1 MKGTYIFLFYFF
13 NICFLQA
20 QIPEWIW
27 AKSAGSNWSD
37 ISNDIITDTNGDIYI
52 SGYAEDTI
60 IFDSI
65 TLYSSGNFI
74 VKYASTGQILWVKK
88 TSYVQDPYFK
98 PVTVTI
104 NPDNNLFIHGEYYGD
119 TTVFG
124 NDTLLG
130 KGICIFKYDMEGNLI
145 WTKSAGSANYVNGYG
160 SVSIS
165 KITCDNTGN
174 LYIIGNF
181 SGISDPTTLM
191 IGDSVLTST
200 INGND
205 IFFAKFN
212 TSGNALWAKSI
223 NGYGGYTDDN
233 GSGIT
238 TDINGNVYIT
248 GYYSSMYISFDST
261 SFINSG
267 DYDIF
272 ITKYDS
278 SGNMLWSRVAFG
290 INGDYS
296 NNIVTDNFGNVYITG
311 YFWSPYIV
319 FCSDT
324 LTNTDTSICDN
335 FIAKYSS
342 SGNLLWAKSTT
353 GIGRAIFYD
362 IVTDAIGNIY
372 ITGFFSSPVEFDN
385 ITLTSS
391 SGIFIAKYNSFGNVL
406 WVKTADG
413 GTSSNYSTG
422 ITNNQNGDIYIS
434 GNFYNSEASV
444 IFGNDTL
451 INHIYPDFVQSYT
464 DIFLAKLHDT
474 GNNFETPYF
483 SNSVKVYP
491 NPTSEKIIISGL
503 THFDQIQ
510 VISST
515 GQLFTSTV
523 LHGQERVSITLPA
536 GGLYFLRII
545 SGKEVITRK
554 VLVIKE

>member
-1 MKGTYIFLFYFF
+1 
-13 NICFLQA
+13 
-20 QIPEWIW
+20 
-27 AKSAGSNWSD
+27 
-37 ISNDIITDTNGDIYI
+37 
-52 SGYAEDTI
+52 
-60 IFDSI
+60 
-65 TLYSSGNFI
+65 
-74 VKYASTGQILWVKK
+74 
-88 TSYVQDPYFK
+88 
-98 PVTVTI
+98 
-104 NPDNNLFIHGEYYGD
+104 
-119 TTVFG
+119 
-124 NDTLLG
+124 
-130 KGICIFKYDMEGNLI
+130 
-145 WTKSAGSANYVNGYG
+145 
-160 SVSIS
+160 
-165 KITCDNTGN
+165 
-174 LYIIGNF
+174 
-181 SGISDPTTLM
+181 
-191 IGDSVLTST
+191 
-200 INGND
+200 
-205 IFFAKFN
+205 
-212 TSGNALWAKSI
+212 
-223 NGYGGYTDDN
+223 
-233 GSGIT
+233 
-238 TDINGNVYIT
+238 
-248 GYYSSMYISFDST
+248 
-261 SFINSG
+261 
-267 DYDIF
+267 
-272 ITKYDS
+272 
-278 SGNMLWSRVAFG
+278 MLWSRVAFG